1 VVITGNHRG
10 VSTLTEERSQAAPSG
25 HARPAPDGE
34 RARQRS
40 RPSPEALKQAAEW
53 AAGIPFASWRYVA
66 RDVEIRREQSDCP
79 WPLEGFPDG
88 ETPAPGDPATL
99 RPAADGYGPAY
110 RRLYRV
116 CVDDP
121 LLSAEELMAVMHNDP
136 SVACPVE
143 VARFEKTRGRPGQI
157 EPGDE
162 FRVRLPGPWNG
173 PVRVIDVGEHSFR
186 LATLQGHMEAGE
198 IEFRASPMPDGRL
211 RFEIESWARSGDR
224 VFDLLYDHLGVSRE
238 LQLNMWAHFLERVA
252 QISGG
257 VVRDAIEV
265 YTERCCEHPFE

>member
-1 VVITGNHRG
+1 MATVTEDRTGVAPRRPEPGPPEKEQPRG
-10 VSTLTEERSQAAPSG
+10 
-25 HARPAPDGE
+25 
-34 RARQRS
+34 RS
-40 RPSPEALKQAAEW
+40 RPSADALKRAAEW

-66 RDVEIRREQSDCP
+66 REVEIRREQSDRS
-79 WPLEGFPDG
+79 WPLEGFP
-88 ETPAPGDPATL
+88 ETDAPRAGDPSAL
-99 RPAADGYGPAY
+99 KLPAHGYGPAY

-143 VARFEKTRGRPGQI
+143 VARFEKTRGRPGRI

-173 PVRVIDVGEHSFR
+173 PVRVIDVTDRSFR
-186 LATLQGHMEAGE
+186 LATLEGHMEAGE
-198 IEFRASPMPDGRL
+198 IEFRAYAMPDGRL

-257 VVRDAIEV
+257 TVIDALEV
-265 YTERCCEHPFE
+265 YTERCCDHPF

>member
-1 VVITGNHRG
+1 MSPVI
-10 VSTLTEERSQAAPSG
+10 EERTQAAPS
-25 HARPAPDGE
+25 RAPRAPEGE
-34 RARQRS
+34 RPRRRS

-53 AAGIPFASWRYVA
+53 AAGIPFASWRYLA
-66 RDVEIRREQSDCP
+66 RDVEIRHEQSDCP
-79 WPLEGFPDG
+79 WPLEGFPEG
-88 ETPAPGDPATL
+88 EERGPGDPASL
-99 RPAADGYGPAY
+99 RLPAHGHGPAY

-143 VARFEKTRGRPGQI
+143 VARFEKTRGSPGRI

-173 PVRVIDVGEHSFR
+173 PVRVIDVGERSFR
-186 LATLQGHMEAGE
+186 LATLEGHMEAGA
-198 IEFRASPMPDGRL
+198 IEFRAYPMPDGRL

-238 LQLNMWAHFLERVA
+238 LQLNMWAHFLECVA

-257 VVRDAIEV
+257 TVIDALEV
-265 YTERCCEHPFE
+265 YTERCCDHPFK